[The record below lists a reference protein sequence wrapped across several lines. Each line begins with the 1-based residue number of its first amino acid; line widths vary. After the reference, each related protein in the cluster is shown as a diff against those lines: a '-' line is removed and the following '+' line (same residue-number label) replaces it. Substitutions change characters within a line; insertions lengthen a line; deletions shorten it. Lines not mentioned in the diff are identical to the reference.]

1 MNEPFRTIYFTLML
15 HNFQT
20 GKWSYGVKISSSGD
34 AIYIGDDANHCTILK
49 GTPGYHHTESGYSA
63 NGQHDT
69 YTTIREILERVEYN
83 PGFYTNTIRDA
94 LTWLERNKASM

>member
-20 GKWSYGVKISSSGD
+20 GKWSYGVKISNSGD

-69 YTTIREILERVEYN
+69 YTTIREILDRVEYN